1 MHLPSF
7 LLLATTA
14 STLVSARVDRL
25 PSAHRQFARA
35 AAAEPEPYRL
45 FGAAK
50 SASSGSSSPFVK
62 RDDGPTFARIG
73 DAVNEVATA
82 LKLEMPPVVQL
93 STLNGSSSAKQ

>member
-7 LLLATTA
+7 LVVATTVS

-25 PSAHRQFARA
+25 PSAHRQIARS
-35 AAAEPEPYRL
+35 EHLQERYRL
-45 FGAAK
+45 FNK
-50 SASSGSSSPFVK
+50 PEDSSSSSTTSPFVK
-62 RDDGPTFARIG
+62 RDDGASFVKIG

-93 STLNGSSSAKQ
+93 AAVNTTSR